1 MKLSLLS
8 KRLIQG
14 ALPGVLVAALAFP
27 ADIFAQAGAAPDHL
41 VSPGA
46 LQQQLQANAATR
58 QQQIDSVMKLLSAPG
73 ADRAMKDAHIN
84 PEQVRAAVP
93 TLSNEELASLS
104 TRAAD
109 AQQKFAAGSLT
120 NDGLLIVILI
130 VAIVI
135 IVIALR

>member
-1 MKLSLLS
+1 MRLSLLS

-27 ADIFAQAGAAPDHL
+27 PDIFAQTAQTEHL

-46 LQQQLQANAATR
+46 LQQQLEANSAVR
-58 QQQIDSVMKLLSAPG
+58 QQRISTVTALLAAPG
-73 ADRAMKDAHIN
+73 ADRAMRDAHIN
-84 PEQVRAAVP
+84 PDQVRNAIP
-93 TLSNEELASLS
+93 TLSDEELASLS
-104 TRAAD
+104 ARAAD
-109 AQQKFAAGSLT
+109 AQQKFAAGSMT
-120 NDGLLIVILI
+120 NEGLLIVILI